1 MSFYLLFPLA
11 LIAVIAIPL
20 IVAYRQRVAGK
31 PVSVV
36 KKTLITN
43 LCAFAVVVIAA
54 VIVPFG
60 GLASAAS
67 VANATNISIG
77 AGMAYLA
84 AALATGLSGIG
95 GGIAVAK
102 GSTAAI
108 GALSEDPNIFG
119 RAILFVG
126 LGEGVAIYGFV
137 ISVLIVLKL

>member
-1 MSFYLLFPLA
+1 MAFYLLFPLV
-11 LIAVIAIPL
+11 LLAVIAVPL
-20 IVAYRQRVAGK
+20 YIAYRQRVAGK
-31 PVSVV
+31 PVSTV
-36 KKTLITN
+36 KKTIITN
-43 LCAFAVVVIAA
+43 LCAFALVVLAA

-60 GLASAAS
+60 GLASAAAVDAS
-67 VANATNISIG
+67 NISVG
-77 AGMAYLA
+77 AGLAYVA
-84 AALATGLSGIG
+84 AALATGLSGVG

-108 GALSEDPNIFG
+108 GALSEDPTIFG

>member
-1 MSFYLLFPLA
+1 MQDIIQKIIEIDKRAQKMTDEAQELRKEAEASIESDKKALREQYLERA
-11 LIAVIAIPL
+11 RRRIAI
-20 IVAYRQRVAGK
+20 
-31 PVSVV
+31 
-36 KKTLITN
+36 TN
-43 LCAFAVVVIAA
+43 ETEDKYL
-54 VIVPFG
+54 
-60 GLASAAS
+60 
-67 VANATNISIG
+67 